1 MSAGLNI
8 TMMAAV
14 AGGGACGAMTRY
26 AVSHFLGVSGFGA
39 GIFGVSGPLATVLV
53 NVTGSALMGILA
65 GMLASGLVLP
75 EAWRLFIAVGFLGAL
90 TTFSSFAF
98 DAATLIDKQGLW
110 MSILYIGVS
119 VCLSLAAFAA
129 AHYSA
134 GSLLARLST

>member
-1 MSAGLNI
+1 
-8 TMMAAV
+8 
-14 AGGGACGAMTRY
+14 
-26 AVSHFLGVSGFGA
+26 
-39 GIFGVSGPLATVLV
+39 
-53 NVTGSALMGILA
+53 
-65 GMLASGLVLP
+65 
-75 EAWRLFIAVGFLGAL
+75 VGFLGAL

-129 AHYSA
+129 AHFSA